1 MALISY
7 QRNPYTR
14 EWNLK
19 LCNMSI
25 LKSRSNFEKQKGVLY
40 FIGIP
45 VFFYGLKDKMV
56 RKYSE
61 SIFKLFPDHDLY
73 ICSYSGAGEVFQLAL
88 RLPSFIKKSQKRNPC
103 VICTNNKLV
112 QIFEMVLGKKIPIYL
127 LPDYRCQFID
137 KPFECDGK
145 IIYVPLNR
153 LYFTTVE
160 RNIISNRAHY
170 FDSLLPHLNAVS
182 KDKKYL
188 TPVVSRKVRTIRQE
202 FAKIAFL
209 SPEADTINE
218 LPLEYWRT
226 IVTNLK
232 GQGYRVYLNALK
244 PEYKSLD
251 VVLTCELSYREALE
265 LCSQS
270 DLLIGLRSGFVELA
284 LFLKS
289 PKSIIIYNQF
299 RDTCVTKLSSRQAL
313 EGFTL
318 KKLPIRNSNNVVEV
332 CYSDY
337 RDATLLLK
345 LVNEMF

>member
-112 QIFEMVLGKKIPIYL
+112 QIFEMVLGKKY
-127 LPDYRCQFID
+127 QFISFLITD
-137 KPFECDGK
+137 ASLSISHLSVMEKLFMCLSIDFT
-145 IIYVPLNR
+145 LQR
-153 LYFTTVE
+153 LSGILSLIVL
-160 RNIISNRAHY
+160 IIS
-170 FDSLLPHLNAVS
+170 
-182 KDKKYL
+182 
-188 TPVVSRKVRTIRQE
+188 I
-202 FAKIAFL
+202 
-209 SPEADTINE
+209 
-218 LPLEYWRT
+218 
-226 IVTNLK
+226 
-232 GQGYRVYLNALK
+232 
-244 PEYKSLD
+244 
-251 VVLTCELSYREALE
+251 
-265 LCSQS
+265 
-270 DLLIGLRSGFVELA
+270 
-284 LFLKS
+284 LFCH
-289 PKSIIIYNQF
+289 I
-299 RDTCVTKLSSRQAL
+299 
-313 EGFTL
+313 
-318 KKLPIRNSNNVVEV
+318 
-332 CYSDY
+332 
-337 RDATLLLK
+337 
-345 LVNEMF
+345 